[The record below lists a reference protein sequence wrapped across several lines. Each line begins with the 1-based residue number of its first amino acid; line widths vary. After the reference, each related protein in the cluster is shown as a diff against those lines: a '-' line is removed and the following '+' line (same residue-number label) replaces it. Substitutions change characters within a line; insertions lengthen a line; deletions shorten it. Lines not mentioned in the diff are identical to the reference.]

1 MKRHHKT
8 IVFHVV
14 GLLLI
19 ITVLSFSNITISW
32 QDERIPTFSEM
43 TEEFFDE
50 FVSDVVNSDKP
61 YMNPRIVLF
70 GSEDIARKYA
80 RILYLENF
88 GEWDYE
94 FELWVKHYKKHGVWL
109 AMLRLDAPYLDG
121 PPFIIFRDTD
131 GQIIWF
137 GR

>member
-43 TEEFFDE
+43 TEESFDE
-50 FVSDVVNSDKP
+50 FVNGVVNSDKP

-80 RILYLENF
+80 RILYLENVE
-88 GEWDYE
+88 EWDYE
-94 FELWVKHYKKHGVWL
+94 LELWVKHYKKHGVWL
-109 AMLRLDAPYLDG
+109 AMLRPDAPYLDG
-121 PPFIIFRDTD
+121 PPSIIFRDTD